1 MRGRQAT
8 SVERPD
14 ADGVAGTDHN
24 IEKSNI
30 VMQEIKSYLAPRSLH
45 EAVKAMAAGDVT
57 VVCGGTDLTPQ
68 TASGVRRYAAT
79 LMNIRRIEG
88 LSGIAEAGDD
98 IRIGALTT
106 VAEIRHDPLVARVAP
121 ILAEAAE
128 HFASDQIRNAAS
140 LGGNLCN
147 GSPAGDMSIPL
158 LVLDA
163 AVELASWE
171 DGAMRTRSVPLDTFF
186 LGPGRIVKRPEEL
199 LTAIVFRKP
208 AADFVAHFR
217 KSGPRPALEIST
229 VSVGVG
235 GELREGMFSNVRV
248 AMGAVAPTPLRARN
262 VEAALEGNRLGA
274 DSIRAA
280 VSAVAADARPIDDVR
295 ASAWY
300 RAHLARVFTEESLN
314 HVLGN

>member
-1 MRGRQAT
+1 M
-8 SVERPD
+8 
-14 ADGVAGTDHN
+14 
-24 IEKSNI
+24 
-30 VMQEIKSYLAPRSLH
+30 MQEIKSYLAPRSLQ

-68 TASGVRRYAAT
+68 TESGVRRYTDT

-88 LSGIAEAGDD
+88 LGGIAEVGDG

-106 VAEIRHDPLVARVAP
+106 VAELRHDPLVARVAP
-121 ILAEAAE
+121 ILAKAAE

-163 AVELASWE
+163 AVELAGWE
-171 DGAMRTRSVPLDTFF
+171 DGEMRTRSVPLDTFF
-186 LGPGRIVKRPEEL
+186 LGPGKIVKKPEEL

-208 AADFVAHFR
+208 ASDFVNHFR

-229 VSVGVG
+229 VSVAVG
-235 GELREGMFSNVRV
+235 ARVANGRLGNVRV
-248 AMGAVAPTPLRARN
+248 AMGAVAPTPLRARH
-262 VEAALEGNRLGA
+262 VEAALEGNRLDA

-280 VSAVAADARPIDDVR
+280 VDATAADAKPIDDVR

-300 RAHLARVFTEESLN
+300 RARLARVFTEEALN